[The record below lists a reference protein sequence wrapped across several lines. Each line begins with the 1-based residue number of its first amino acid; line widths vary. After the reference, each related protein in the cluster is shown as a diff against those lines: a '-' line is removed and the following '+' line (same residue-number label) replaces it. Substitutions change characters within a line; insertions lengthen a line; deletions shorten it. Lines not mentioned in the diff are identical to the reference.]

1 MKHRNLFACLTAGCL
16 SFILFWYDQQGLNV
30 PMLDYYRESAAD
42 RTYLYATLICSL
54 LISAAYWI
62 AWKAAVRSGRLV
74 MRRVAQTAFTAVLIV
89 SLELVRSFLNERQV
103 NAGALFNAGA
113 LLTETGLAWGILQL
127 WRGNPRIVI
136 AARNVSAAMFLIF
149 PVMGADFARR
159 IFAGPSA
166 TAFEARTGGAVRA
179 AAPSTRVVW
188 LLFDEFDQRMAFEE
202 RPASLELPEL
212 DRLRAQSFSAAKAQ
226 RAGGT
231 TDVAIP
237 GLTTGQH
244 VAAALGEGP
253 DRLRL
258 FTSKA
263 PDGVDWRGSPHL
275 FQQTRAR
282 GWNAAIA
289 GWYHPY
295 CRVFGDSLADCSS
308 ALHGEAILVLRKERM
323 VAKSGLAAAIPL
335 LFRMQ
340 WGMLS
345 SRLRGAPAEDAWLA
359 ALGVQYHREQAAY
372 LKLYRQV
379 RERALPLISNPK
391 LDFVYTHWPVPHPP
405 GIWDRR
411 RKEFSNSPDSDYLD
425 NLDLVDRT
433 VGEVRRELE
442 ARGLWE
448 STVLIVTA
456 DHGYRPAEWA
466 HMPGASPELRAL
478 AAKGESTTVPLIVK
492 MPGAAQPFV
501 ENNPFPAILLKD
513 LTLALLGGEIRDAG
527 GVAKWIAARRAGAA
541 ELRSEHRR

>member
-30 PMLDYYRESAAD
+30 PMLDYYRQSPAD

-54 LISAAYWI
+54 LISGAYWL
-62 AWKAAVRSGRLV
+62 AWKAVERSGNPLA
-74 MRRVAQTAFTAVLIV
+74 RRIAQTVFTLVLIL

-103 NAGALFNAGA
+103 NAGALFNGGA
-113 LLTETGLAWGILQL
+113 LLTEAGLAYGVLRL

-136 AARNVSAAMFLIF
+136 AGRNVAAAMFLIF
-149 PVMGADFARR
+149 PVMGGDFARR
-159 IFAGPSA
+159 IVAGPAPAEFAAKS
-166 TAFEARTGGAVRA
+166 GGPAQPGQPA
-179 AAPSTRVVW
+179 TRVIW
-188 LLFDEFDQRMAFEE
+188 LLFDEFDQRMAFDE
-202 RPASLELPEL
+202 RPGSLQLPEL
-212 DRLRAQSFSAAKAQ
+212 DRLRAESFAASRAE

-237 GLTTGQH
+237 GLTTGMQ
-244 VAAALGEGP
+244 VDAALGEGP

-258 FTSKA
+258 FTPAA
-263 PDGVDWRGSPHL
+263 PDGVDWRRSPNL
-275 FQQTRAR
+275 FQQARAR

-295 CRVFGDSLADCSS
+295 CRIFGDSLADCSS
-308 ALHGEAILVLRKERM
+308 ALHGEAILVLRKERL
-323 VAKSGLAAAIPL
+323 VAKAGLAGAVPL

-340 WGMLS
+340 AEMLI

-359 ALGVQYHREQAAY
+359 AMGVQYQREQAAY
-372 LKLYRQV
+372 HELYRQV
-379 RERALPLISNPK
+379 RERALPLITNPSVD
-391 LDFVYTHWPVPHPP
+391 LVYTHWPVPHPP

-411 RKEFSNSPDSDYLD
+411 KKQFSNSADSDYLD

-442 ARGLWE
+442 SRGLWE

-466 HMPGASPELRAL
+466 HMPGASSELRAL
-478 AAKGESTTVPLIVK
+478 AAKGESTAVPLIVK
-492 MPGAAQPFV
+492 MPGAAQPMV
-501 ENNPFPAILLKD
+501 ENNPFPATLLKD
-513 LTLALLGGEIRDAG
+513 MTIALLGGEIRDARG
-527 GVAKWIAARRAGAA
+527 LAEWIAARRSGTS
-541 ELRSEHRR
+541 LRSEHRK